1 MTPENHALLSSTLAG
16 KILLPVAVGQV
27 LGGLES
33 LCSAQEH
40 EPSGYLRGHSR
51 LQPGPSALPQRFRRF
66 LDSATE
72 AKVLNCA
79 TIAGGLLILGRRH
92 DRAAQVAGAALMV
105 ASNKLSEIR
114 TPYGRDGADQ
124 MAAVILSYRL
134 ATALIP
140 DRDVAD
146 DVFLRAVNLQTCVSY
161 LASGAAKAISS
172 TWLSGEALGMVLQTN
187 SYGQSFAARQLLK
200 QPRLMRLLTWATIGW
215 ESAFP
220 VVYALTPR
228 RADQALVL
236 VKLFHLG
243 VALTMGLPRFFW
255 GFSASHHSVVYVI
268 QKRCLSRGN

>member
-1 MTPENHALLSSTLAG
+1 MTPENPPPLSATLAG

-33 LCSAQEH
+33 LRSAQEY

-51 LQPGPSALPQRFRRF
+51 FQNGPSFLPQRFRRF
-66 LDSATE
+66 LDSATG

-79 TIAGGLLILGRRH
+79 TIAGGLLVLGRRQ
-92 DRAAQVAGAALMV
+92 DRTAQVAGAALMV

-140 DRDVAD
+140 DRHVSD
-146 DVFLRAVNLQTCVSY
+146 DLFLRAVNVQTCISY

-172 TWLSGEALGMVLQTN
+172 TWLSGEALGMVLKTN
-187 SYGQSFAARQLLK
+187 SYGQSFTARQLLK
-200 QPRLMRLLTWATIGW
+200 HPRLMRLLTWSTIGW

-220 VVYALTPR
+220 VVHVLTPR
-228 RADQALVL
+228 RADQAMVL

-255 GFSASHHSVVYVI
+255 GFSASHHSVAYVI
-268 QKRCLSRGN
+268 QKRYLSDGN